1 MIKKNLREVQPE
13 SKKVFMAS
21 CNKVGLMLTLF
32 YGSLATFLSA
42 QTETTK
48 PLHLSVS
55 YIGEGADNFNGGI
68 KRGSTYLGLVSLKA
82 ELNTRMAGWWDG
94 GTLLIEGMNTHGG
107 LPAADLT
114 GDFQGVSNIEAGN
127 HTFLNN
133 LWFAQQIGK
142 INLTAGLQNMD
153 GNFAAS
159 EYGSAF
165 INSSFGI
172 PSTFAYN
179 IPSPIFPFTALGLR
193 LEWSLLENL
202 LLKTAVYDGQPDDF
216 ESHPYRLNW
225 EISQKEGFLSIS
237 EIEWNKS
244 PLKDRNGSYK
254 IGLYYHQS
262 TDSSNIKQKNNGVY
276 LIADQEINQKISA
289 FGQLSVS
296 PKNKNQH
303 YLYAGAGINLKGI
316 LTKNSDDLLGFGI
329 AHAALKNF
337 DRKGETAF
345 ELTYQYHF
353 NEYFSLQ
360 PDLQYILHP
369 AGTGETIN
377 NAFVGLLRFYI
388 NF

>member
-1 MIKKNLREVQPE
+1 
-13 SKKVFMAS
+13 
-21 CNKVGLMLTLF
+21 
-32 YGSLATFLSA
+32 
-42 QTETTK
+42 
-48 PLHLSVS
+48 
-55 YIGEGADNFNGGI
+55 
-68 KRGSTYLGLVSLKA
+68 
-82 ELNTRMAGWWDG
+82 
-94 GTLLIEGMNTHGG
+94 
-107 LPAADLT
+107 
-114 GDFQGVSNIEAGN
+114 
-127 HTFLNN
+127 
-133 LWFAQQIGK
+133 
-142 INLTAGLQNMD
+142 MD

-244 PLKDRNGSYK
+244 LLKNRNGSYK

-262 TDSSNIKQKNNGVY
+262 TDSLNIKQKNNGVY
-276 LIADQEINQKISA
+276 LIADQEINKNTSA
-289 FGQLSVS
+289 FAQLSVS
-296 PKNKNQH
+296 PKNKNRH
-303 YLYAGAGINLKGI
+303 YLYAGAGINQKGI
-316 LTKNSDDLLGFGI
+316 FRKNSNDLLGFGI
-329 AHAALKNF
+329 AYAALKNF
-337 DRKGETAF
+337 DKKGETAF
-345 ELTYQYHF
+345 ELTYQYCF
-353 NEYFSLQ
+353 NEHFILQ

-369 AGTGETIN
+369 AGTEETIN
-377 NAFVGLLRFYI
+377 NTFVGFLRFYV